1 MILIAFGPATMDRFR
16 NVVDGGVPPA
26 AAVSP
31 KNLTKIY
38 YEVNKSNGVKSRVT
52 LDKTTSLQV
61 KTI

>member
-1 MILIAFGPATMDRFR
+1 MNRFR

-31 KNLTKIY
+31 KKFTTIY
-38 YEVNKSNGVKSRVT
+38 YEVNKRNGVKSRVT

-61 KTI
+61 KSI